1 MTDLP
6 TSIIINHIFLP
17 IRYFTAIFS
26 FYEALFMLLL
36 LEDLRVEEEGG
47 RERSWGGDVQIPK
60 ASFFKK
66 VKEKKFF
73 IPTRKKLLLN
83 FEAVNTCRTIGH
95 TVVWSNS
102 WLFRN
107 YVLNTFSNSDKV
119 KNLTSEHL
127 SVQSLTA
134 TFCE

>member
-1 MTDLP
+1 
-6 TSIIINHIFLP
+6 
-17 IRYFTAIFS
+17 
-26 FYEALFMLLL
+26 MLLL
-36 LEDLRVEEEGG
+36 LEDLRVEEES
-47 RERSWGGDVQIPK
+47 RSWGGGDVQIPK

-119 KNLTSEHL
+119 KNLTR
-127 SVQSLTA
+127 
-134 TFCE
+134 